1 MRLIEFS
8 ISNYRSI
15 RRQTKLTPG
24 NFTTLIGPN
33 NEGKTN
39 TLRALT
45 IAFAVIHKWQTLGIK
60 SNEISGPQA
69 SSFLTNLRTDSA
81 TGLVYDYVY
90 DRDYP
95 KIGRSTRATTI
106 ELTFELSPEEVTA
119 FQESTSLRNNQ
130 HIPLTIKITKSKVEM
145 TINKQGQGNKTYN
158 NQIGSIT
165 KFIDER
171 IGLLSIPAIRSSS
184 QMLEVA
190 QELSQKHLNEEL
202 ARNNEYAELHRRM
215 TEIQNDQLTTL
226 SQRLTE
232 QIKRYA
238 QNVDSIRL
246 CPRDDHTDIPLIDG
260 IEIEDPVSTSSTEKG
275 EGLQSLI
282 AIGLIQEATRTIG
295 NHRTYLLVIDEPE
308 AHLHPSAVRILK
320 QTLDE
325 IAASQQ
331 VLVATHSPIFI
342 GRHADHNNVLIENNR
357 AHAHP
362 SLRQIR
368 KSMGLLIGDSLLSA
382 EVCVLVEG
390 STDEQIYN
398 VLLAESSETI
408 KNALKN
414 NRLCIVSTSGT
425 SYLTHHINTQRH
437 CLSEVVVLCDGDKEA
452 REIVRQCIDNNLIE
466 KKSTFTLPPISRGKG
481 TEVEIEDMFDDE
493 FITITLNEKFG
504 KRFDIHDFQSRDRKW
519 SDRFQIA
526 EQACGVSISVSEA
539 KTAIAESVVNI
550 GLAVVRS
557 EYRTY
562 IKRIC
567 DYLEEVLSN
576 LPTE

>member
-45 IAFAVIHKWQTLGIK
+45 IAFAVIHKWKNLNIQK
-60 SNEISGPQA
+60 NEISGPQA

-81 TGLVYDYVY
+81 TGLVYDYIY

-95 KIGRSTRATTI
+95 KTGRSTRATTI
-106 ELTFELSPEEVTA
+106 RLSFELTQEEVLA
-119 FQESTSLRNNQ
+119 FQNETGLRNDQ
-130 HIPLTIKITKSKVEM
+130 HIPLTIKITKSKVEL

-158 NQIGSIT
+158 SRISTIT

-184 QMLEVA
+184 QMLKVA

-202 ARNNEYAELHRRM
+202 EQNEEYTELRRRM
-215 TEIQNDQLTTL
+215 SEIQNEQLATL
-226 SQRLTE
+226 SHSITT

-238 QNVDSIRL
+238 QNVNSIRL
-246 CPRDDHTDIPLIDG
+246 RPRDEHANTPLIDG
-260 IEIEDPVSTSSTEKG
+260 IEIEDPVNTSSTEKG

-282 AIGLIQEATRTIG
+282 AIGLIQEATKTIG

-308 AHLHPSAVRILK
+308 AHLHPSAVRVLK

-325 IAASQQ
+325 IAISQQ

-342 GRHADHNNVLIENNR
+342 GRQTDHHNVLIENNNANAR
-357 AHAHP
+357 P

-368 KSMGLLIGDSLLSA
+368 KCMGMMVGDSLLSA
-382 EVCVLVEG
+382 EVSVLVEG

-398 VLLAESSETI
+398 KLLAEASQAIQTALSSS
-408 KNALKN
+408 K
-414 NRLCIVSTSGT
+414 LCIVSTSGT
-425 SYLTHHINTQRH
+425 IYLSQHIRTQKDY
-437 CLSEVVVLCDGDKEA
+437 LSHVVVLCDGDKSA
-452 REIVRQCIDNNLIE
+452 NQALNQCIDEGLID
-466 KKSTFTLPPISRGKG
+466 KASTFSIPPIHRRKDA
-481 TEVEIEDMFDDE
+481 EVEIEDIFTDE
-493 FITITLNEKFG
+493 FITDALNDKFG
-504 KRFDIHDFQSRDRKW
+504 KRFSVDDFKSRDRKW
-519 SDRFQIA
+519 SERFSSA
-526 EQACGVSISVSEA
+526 ALTCGASIPLSDA
-539 KTAIAESVVNI
+539 KTCIASSVLKE
-550 GLAVVRS
+550 GLSAVRP
-557 EYRTY
+557 EYRVY
-562 IKRIC
+562 ITRIC
-567 DYLEEVLSN
+567 AYLESVLSN
-576 LPTE
+576 LPTA